1 MVSTRRAWRNSAPSR
16 NGLAIKFDCLA
27 ARYVGVILGALFF
40 AAAIGFGYTLLWLV
54 HHGG

>member
-1 MVSTRRAWRNSAPSR
+1 M
-16 NGLAIKFDCLA
+16 KFDRLA
-27 ARYVGVILGALFF
+27 ARYVGVILGALFL